1 MSKTV
6 FFKSVSISY
15 LRQIVTLVTGIISVP
30 LMLNYFGAA
39 LFGIWVLI
47 LGLAGYLN
55 SISFGIPSA
64 MSTLVAKTLRF
75 DQKYSILKKSI
86 FLLSVIVFLM
96 LVIFLLAISVNDVWI
111 IALLGNISDK
121 YQEVTKKVFI
131 LFVVVT
137 LLKIPLNTY
146 IQFFVG
152 MNLVYVSEVYQLLNM
167 LLSFLVLILTLYL
180 RLDFY
185 TFTILTLICQ
195 ALLGVIAA
203 IHVIVKFRYL
213 KTTDNHSN
221 NVLTKTI
228 LQSGF
233 AFFQVGVAASLVW
246 STDNLVINHFLSPEF
261 VTPYTIAFKIF
272 TYIFIFSAIINGVIG
287 PMYGNAY
294 AENNFEKIRVYAS
307 AILKFLSVIGGFV
320 WFSLMFFAKDVII
333 LWAGNEQAFGGYL
346 LIFSLGLYGFILS
359 FVNTYSTIILSLNY
373 ANKTLWIAWSEA
385 VLNLIMSIIFIQY
398 LGIGGV
404 ALGTALASFCTGFLF
419 LPQAIKKLTDG
430 KVYFE
435 YRFFKK
441 HFLFL
446 VTPAVA
452 LSILTIFI
460 SVFLIKCVLFLLLF
474 IVYFYSAWKF
484 LHEEDRNIIL
494 AILQRRL

>member
-1 MSKTV
+1 MSKTL
-6 FFKSVSISY
+6 FLKSVSISY

-30 LMLNYFGAA
+30 LMLNYFGTT

-47 LGLAGYLN
+47 LGLTGYLN
-55 SISFGIPSA
+55 TISFGIPSA
-64 MSTLVAKTLRF
+64 MSTLVAKTVGF
-75 DQKYSILKKSI
+75 DQKYSILNKSI

-96 LVIFLLAISVNDVWI
+96 LVIFLLVISVNDVWI
-111 IALLGNISDK
+111 ITLLGNISDE

-131 LFVVVT
+131 LFVIVT
-137 LLKIPLNTY
+137 LLRIPLNTY

-152 MNLVYVSEVYQLLNM
+152 MNLVYVSEVYQIFNM
-167 LLSFLVLILTLYL
+167 LFSFLALILTLYL
-180 RLDFY
+180 KLDFY
-185 TFTILTLICQ
+185 TFTILTLSLQIF
-195 ALLGVIAA
+195 LGIIAA

-213 KTTDNHSN
+213 KTKEN
-221 NVLTKTI
+221 NFNNSLTKAI
-228 LQSGF
+228 FQSGF

-307 AILKFLSVIGGFV
+307 AILKFVSVIGGFV
-320 WFSLMFFAKDVII
+320 WFSLMFFAKDMII

-346 LIFSLGLYGFILS
+346 LIFSLGFYGFILS

-385 VLNLIMSIIFIQY
+385 ALNLVLSIILIQFF
-398 LGIGGV
+398 GIGGV

-435 YRFFKK
+435 YNFFKK

-446 VTPAVA
+446 VIPSVM
-452 LSILTIFI
+452 LSILTILI
-460 SVFLIKCVLFLLLF
+460 SVFIIKFILFLLLF
-474 IVYFYSAWKF
+474 IVYFSLAWRF
-484 LHEEDRNIIL
+484 LHAEDRNIML
-494 AILQRRL
+494 AILKRRL